1 MVLARFREQNQLA
14 VDIKPRL
21 SVYFTAISGRNS
33 RIFVSGGAFF
43 MKEILSGNEAIAR
56 GAYEAGV
63 RVATAYPGTPSTEI
77 LENIIRYKEI
87 DASWSPNEKVALEVA
102 IGASFAGARTL
113 VAMKHV
119 GVNVAADPLFTLSY
133 TGVKGGLVLVT
144 ADDPEM
150 HSSQNEQDNRNYAR
164 FAKVPM
170 LEPSD
175 SRECKEFTRLALE
188 LSEEYDTPVML
199 RTTTR
204 ISHSKSIVGLEDPV
218 TGLPAPALVSNA
230 AKQVML
236 PGNARV
242 RHPLVEAR
250 MTKLSEAANTMSVNR
265 MEMREASIG
274 IITSGACYQYVREV
288 FPRVSTLK
296 LGLVNP
302 LPSSLIRD
310 FAEKV
315 DRLFVV
321 EELDP
326 FIEEQVKVLGI
337 PVTGKDFLPIC
348 GELTPG
354 RIRAAFA
361 AIGIGEDTGDIRAED
376 ACASNLPGRPPNM
389 CPGCPHRGV
398 FYTLNRL
405 KAYVTGDIG
414 CYTLGFLP
422 PLSSMETCVCMGASI
437 GNATGAVKVVSE
449 EDRKRVVAVIGD
461 STFFHSGVTGLMD
474 MVYNN
479 APATVVI
486 LDNRITAM
494 TGRQDNPAS
503 GFTLMN
509 EPAHRIDLP
518 LLCGALGVKSVRVV
532 NPFDLEETR
541 QALKEEMERP
551 EPSVIITDKPCVL
564 IKRDGVFQRGATYE
578 VAVEKCTGCRACLGL
593 GCPAIQWR
601 PTDGKKG
608 VSFIDPGLCTG
619 CDVCRQ
625 LCKFD
630 AIGRA
635 K

>member
-1 MVLARFREQNQLA
+1 
-14 VDIKPRL
+14 
-21 SVYFTAISGRNS
+21 
-33 RIFVSGGAFF
+33 

-63 RVATAYPGTPSTEI
+63 KVASAYPGTPSTEI
-77 LENIIRYKEI
+77 LENVIHYKEI
-87 DASWSPNEKVALEVA
+87 DASWAPNEKVALEVA
-102 IGASFAGARTL
+102 MGASFTGARTL

-133 TGVKGGLVLVT
+133 TGIKGGLVLVT

-150 HSSQNEQDNRNYAR
+150 HSSQNEQDNRNYAK
-164 FAKVPM
+164 FAKMPM
-170 LEPSD
+170 LEPAD

-188 LSEEYDTPVML
+188 LSEQYDTPVFL

-204 ISHSKSIVGLEDPV
+204 ISHSKSIVELAEPV
-218 TGLPAPALVSNA
+218 TGLPVPALVKNA

-236 PGNARV
+236 PSNARV
-242 RHPLVEAR
+242 RHPLVEER
-250 MTKLSEAANTMSVNR
+250 IKNLSVAANTMAINR
-265 MEMREASIG
+265 MELRDSSVG
-274 IITSGACYQYVREV
+274 IITSGVCYNYVREV
-288 FPRVSTLK
+288 FPEISTLK
-296 LGLVNP
+296 LGMVYP
-302 LPSSLIRD
+302 LPMDLIRQ
-310 FAEKV
+310 FAATV

-326 FIEEQVKVLGI
+326 FFEEQIKALGI
-337 PVTGKDFLPIC
+337 AVSGKEFLPLC
-348 GELTPG
+348 GELTPE
-354 RIRAAFA
+354 RILTAFA
-361 AIGIGEDTGDIRAED
+361 AAGIVPANRPAVEEKQFQPVP
-376 ACASNLPGRPPNM
+376 LPGRPPNM

-398 FYTLNRL
+398 FYALNRL

-422 PLSSMETCVCMGASI
+422 PLSAMETCVCMGASI
-437 GNATGAVKVVSE
+437 GNASGVVKVVAE
-449 EDRKRVVAVIGD
+449 EERKKVVAVIGD
-461 STFFHSGVTGLMD
+461 STFCHSGVTGLMD

-503 GFTLMN
+503 GHTLMN
-509 EPAHRIDLP
+509 DPSYRLDLP
-518 LLCGALGVKSVRVV
+518 QLCQALGVRHVRVI
-532 NPFDLEETR
+532 NPFDLDETL
-541 QALKEEMERP
+541 AVLEEEMNRP
-551 EPSVIITDKPCVL
+551 EPSVIITDKPCILV
-564 IKRDGVFQRGATYE
+564 KRAGVFQRGPLY
-578 VAVEKCTGCRACLGL
+578 AVDPENCTGCRACLRL

-601 PTDGKKG
+601 PNEGAKG
-608 VSFIDPGLCTG
+608 ISYIDPTLCTG

-625 LCKFD
+625 LCKFN

>member
-1 MVLARFREQNQLA
+1 
-14 VDIKPRL
+14 
-21 SVYFTAISGRNS
+21 
-33 RIFVSGGAFF
+33 

-63 RVATAYPGTPSTEI
+63 LVASAYPGTPSTEI

-87 DASWSPNEKVALEVA
+87 DASWAPNEKVALEV
-102 IGASFAGARTL
+102 GMGSSFAGARTL

-188 LSEEYDTPVML
+188 ISEEYDTPVML

-204 ISHSKSIVGLEDPV
+204 VSHSKSIVELEEPV
-218 TGLPAPALVSNA
+218 TGLPVPALVKNA

-236 PGNARV
+236 PSNARV

-250 MTKLSEAANTMSVNR
+250 MKRLSEAADSMAVNR
-265 MEMREASIG
+265 MEMRDTSIG
-274 IITSGACYQYVREV
+274 IITSGVCYEYVREV
-288 FPRVSTLK
+288 FPHLSTLK
-296 LGLVNP
+296 LGMVNP
-302 LPSSLIRD
+302 LPVGLIRE
-310 FAEKV
+310 FASGV
-315 DRLFVV
+315 HRLFVV

-326 FIEEQVKVLGI
+326 FIEEQVKALGI
-337 PVTGKDFLPIC
+337 AVSGKDFLPLC
-348 GELTPG
+348 GELSPERIG
-354 RIRAAFA
+354 RAFA
-361 AIGIGEDTGDIRAED
+361 SIGVGEPLPAAPARLGTVD
-376 ACASNLPGRPPNM
+376 NLPGRPPNM

-437 GNATGAVKVVSE
+437 GNAAGVVKVVSE
-449 EDRKRVVAVIGD
+449 EERKKVVAVIGD
-461 STFFHSGVTGLMD
+461 STFLHSGITGLMD

-479 APATVVI
+479 APATVII

-518 LLCGALGVKSVRVV
+518 QLCSALGVKHVQVI
-532 NPFDLEETR
+532 NPFDMEQTR
-541 QALKEEMERP
+541 RVLAEEMARP

-564 IKRDGVFQRGATYE
+564 VKREGVFQRGPQYT
-578 VAVEKCTGCRACLGL
+578 VWVEKCTGCRACLGL
-593 GCPAIQWR
+593 GCPAIQWHSSQ
-601 PTDGKKG
+601 GKKG
-608 VSFIDPGLCTG
+608 ASYIDPTLCTG

-635 K
+635 Q

>member
-1 MVLARFREQNQLA
+1 
-14 VDIKPRL
+14 
-21 SVYFTAISGRNS
+21 
-33 RIFVSGGAFF
+33 

-63 RVATAYPGTPSTEI
+63 LVATAYPGTPSTEI

-87 DASWSPNEKVALEVA
+87 DASWSPNEKVSLEVA
-102 IGASFAGARTL
+102 MGASFAGARTL

-133 TGVKGGLVLVT
+133 TGIKGGLVLVS

-150 HSSQNEQDNRNYAR
+150 HSSQNEQDNRNYAK

-175 SRECKEFTRLALE
+175 SGECKEFTRLALE
-188 LSEEYDTPVML
+188 LSEQYDTPVML

-204 ISHSKSIVGLEDPV
+204 ISHSKSIVELGERI
-218 TGLPAPALVSNA
+218 TGLPTPTLVKNA

-242 RHPLVEAR
+242 RHPLVEER
-250 MTKLSEAANTMSVNR
+250 MNRLAAAADSMALNP
-265 MEMREASIG
+265 MELRDSKIG
-274 IITSGACYQYVREV
+274 IITSGVCYQYVREV
-288 FPRVSTLK
+288 LPDVSTLK
-296 LGLVNP
+296 LGLVHP
-302 LPSSLIRD
+302 LPSGLIRE
-310 FAEKV
+310 FAAKV

-326 FIEEQVKVLGI
+326 FIEEQVKAMGI
-337 PVTGKDFLPIC
+337 AVSGKDFLPIC

-354 RIRAAFA
+354 MIRTAFA
-361 AIGIGEDTGDIRAED
+361 GQGIGIESSVPLVGDEAQ
-376 ACASNLPGRPPNM
+376 AVNLPGRPPNM

-398 FYTLNRL
+398 FYTFNRL

-437 GNATGAVKVVSE
+437 GNATGTVKVVSE
-449 EDRKRVVAVIGD
+449 EEKKKVVAVIGD
-461 STFFHSGVTGLMD
+461 STFLHSGVTGLMD

-479 APATVVI
+479 SPSTVVI

-503 GFTLMN
+503 GFTLMD
-509 EPAHRIDLP
+509 EPAHRIDLA
-518 LLCGALGVKSVRVV
+518 LLCTALGVKHVRVI
-532 NPFDLEETR
+532 NPFDLDETR
-541 QALKEEMERP
+541 RVLQEEMERP
-551 EPSVIITDKPCVL
+551 ETSVIITDKPCVL
-564 IKRDGVFQRGATYE
+564 VKREGVFKRGPLYT
-578 VAVEKCTGCRACLGL
+578 VMVEKCTGCRACLGL

-601 PTDGKKG
+601 ATEGKKG
-608 VSFIDPGLCTG
+608 VSFIDPTLCTG

>member
-1 MVLARFREQNQLA
+1 
-14 VDIKPRL
+14 
-21 SVYFTAISGRNS
+21 
-33 RIFVSGGAFF
+33 

-77 LENIIRYKEI
+77 LENIIRYREI

-119 GVNVAADPLFTLSY
+119 GINVAADPLFTLSY
-133 TGVKGGLVLVT
+133 TGVKGGLVLVS

-150 HSSQNEQDNRNYAR
+150 HSSQNEQDNRNYAK

-170 LEPSD
+170 LEPAD
-175 SRECKEFTRLALE
+175 SQECKDFTLLALE

-204 ISHSKSIVGLEDPV
+204 ISHSKSIVGLEEPV
-218 TGLPAPALVSNA
+218 SGLPEPALVSNA

-236 PGNARV
+236 PSNARI

-250 MTKLSEAANTMSVNR
+250 MAKLSDAANTMAVNR
-265 MEMREASIG
+265 MEIRDTTIG
-274 IITSGACYQYVREV
+274 IITSGTSYQYVREV
-288 FPRVSTLK
+288 LPHASTLK
-296 LGLVNP
+296 LGLVHP
-302 LPSSLIRD
+302 LPLSLIRE
-310 FAEKV
+310 FAAQV

-326 FIEEQVKVLGI
+326 FIEEQVKALGI
-337 PVTGKDFLPIC
+337 SVSGKDFLPMC
-348 GELTPG
+348 GEFTPG
-354 RIRAAFA
+354 RIREAFA
-361 AIGIGEDTGDIRAED
+361 AIGIGGEAVSVH
-376 ACASNLPGRPPNM
+376 ASEASGQGLPGRPPNM

-398 FYTLNRL
+398 FYTLKKL

-422 PLSSMETCVCMGASI
+422 PLSAMETCVCMGASI

-449 EDRKRVVAVIGD
+449 EEKRRVVAVIGD

-479 APATVVI
+479 APATVII

-503 GFTLMN
+503 GYTLMN
-509 EPAHRIDLP
+509 EAAHRIDIP
-518 LLCGALGVKSVRVV
+518 LLCGALGVKSIRVI
-532 NPFDLEETR
+532 NPFDLAETR
-541 QALKEEMERP
+541 QAVKEEMERP

-564 IKRDGVFQRGATYE
+564 IKREGVFQRGPVYT
-578 VAVEKCTGCRACLGL
+578 VDTEKCTGCRACLGL

-601 PTDGKKG
+601 PADGNTG
-608 VSFIDPGLCTG
+608 VSYIDANLCTG

-625 LCKFD
+625 LCTFD

-635 K
+635 Q